1 MPYLFNIQTLK
12 RPWMIAGQ
20 RFALTVAAVN
30 TFIFNGA
37 LYAYIASHLDIWT
50 FSGLMILASIVIL
63 VFTFNLF
70 FISLLLLIAPTLLK
84 LLFVITSLINAVAL
98 YYMLS
103 YQVTLDITMIGNIFN
118 TRTSESIE
126 LLTPTLLIYVLLA
139 VIPSIFILKMDIQPL
154 NRLKIIVNFVIAL
167 VVTILFLYANASGW
181 LWLDKHAKILGGKV
195 LPWSYIVNT
204 IRYYKHQA
212 KHDKPAIL
220 LPAGKFT
227 NKQKVAVV
235 FIIGETARA
244 HNFSLYGYPRETNP
258 LLKTDDILVMNKTTA
273 CTTYTTGSVAC
284 MLSHDVQQSGY
295 EPLPSYLHRMGAKVV
310 WRSNNWGEPPID
322 VSKYQIGG
330 DLRAQCHGED
340 CQFDGVLLTGI
351 EDEITSSD
359 KNKVLIVLHTK
370 GSHGPSYYSRYPAS
384 FEQFTPVCRHE
395 ELSQCTSQE
404 LINAYDNTILYTDY
418 FLHQTIN
425 RLEQLHMPVMLIYA
439 SDHGESLGEEGL
451 YLHGTPFMFAPK
463 YQKEVP
469 FIIWR
474 SQELIQLQG
483 ISNADVKQ
491 TGDFSHANIFHT
503 ILGALGMQS
512 PIYNQELDILHTNK
526 SR

>member
-1 MPYLFNIQTLK
+1 MLHIPDNLKKSWVMAGHHFTL
-12 RPWMIAGQ
+12 MVT
-20 RFALTVAAVN
+20 LMN
-30 TFIFNGA
+30 TLLFNGA
-37 LYAYIASHLDIWT
+37 LYAYVASHLDLLT
-50 FSGLMILASIVIL
+50 MGGLMIAASIAAI
-63 VFTFNLF
+63 VFTFNLC
-70 FISLLLLIAPTLLK
+70 FISLLVIISPALVK

-118 TRTSESIE
+118 TRTSESVE
-126 LLTPTLLIYVLLA
+126 LLTPTLFIYAILLA
-139 VIPSIFILKMDIQPL
+139 VIPSALM
-154 NRLKIIVNFVIAL
+154 LKIEVKPRKRLHIIINAVIAL
-167 VVTILFLYANASGW
+167 IVTMVFLYANASSW

-204 IRYYKHQA
+204 IRYYKQQS
-212 KHDKPAIL
+212 KNDKPATL

-227 NKQKVAVV
+227 SEQKIAVV
-235 FIIGETARA
+235 LIIGETARA
-244 HNFSLYGYPRETNP
+244 HNFSLYGYARETNP

-330 DLRAQCHGED
+330 DLLAQCHGED

-359 KNKVLIVLHTK
+359 KHKVLIVLHTK
-370 GSHGPSYYSRYPAS
+370 GSHGPSYYSRYPES
-384 FEQFTPVCRHE
+384 FEKFTPVCRHE
-395 ELSQCTSQE
+395 ELSQCTTQE
-404 LINAYDNTILYTDY
+404 LVNAYDNTILYTDY
-418 FLHQTIN
+418 FLHQAIS
-425 RLEQLHMPVMLIYA
+425 RLQQLHMPVMLVYA

-451 YLHGTPFMFAPK
+451 YLHGTPFMFAPA

-474 SQELIQLQG
+474 SKELIKLQG
-483 ISNADVKQ
+483 ISNADVQQ
-491 TGDFSHANIFHT
+491 TGEFSHAHIFHT

-512 PIYNQELDILHTNK
+512 PIYNKELDILRNK
-526 SR
+526 MPR